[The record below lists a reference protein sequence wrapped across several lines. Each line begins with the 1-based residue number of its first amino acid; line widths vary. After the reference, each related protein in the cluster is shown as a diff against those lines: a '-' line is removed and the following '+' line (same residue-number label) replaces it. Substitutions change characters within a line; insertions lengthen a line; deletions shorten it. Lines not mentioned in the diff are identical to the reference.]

1 MGSDKQDSVVLHLED
16 FEDLGSLKDAEA
28 GKLLKAILAYVS
40 TGVLPDKL
48 GVQAKTMFGY
58 IRRHI
63 DRDKTYYDE
72 VKRKRSEAGKLGGRP
87 KKSKENQKKQMVF
100 EESKKSYPDTDT
112 VPDTDTDTVPDTE
125 PDTVAPPSG
134 GPGFDFDSG
143 YGIDDMYHNREKRI
157 AYLETMCRLYKAGAL
172 SDQDDYARWCA
183 ELKELKGG

>member
-1 MGSDKQDSVVLHLED
+1 MGSEKQGSVVLHLED
-16 FEDLGSLKDAEA
+16 FEDLGDLKDAEA

-100 EESKKSYPDTDT
+100 EESKKSYPDT

-125 PDTVAPPSG
+125 PDTVAPPGG
-134 GPGFDFDSG
+134 GPMFASDSEE
-143 YGIDDMYHNREKRI
+143 RERRI
-157 AYLETMCRLYKAGAL
+157 SFLRTMCRLFESGAL
-172 SDQDDYARWCA
+172 QDGDDYAMYRQ
-183 ELKELKGG
+183 ELQELTEG

>member
-100 EESKKSYPDTDT
+100 EESKKSYPDTVTDT
-112 VPDTDTDTVPDTE
+112 DTDTDTDTVPV
-125 PDTVAPPSG
+125 PDTVAPPPG
-134 GPGFDFDSG
+134 GPLFASDSG
-143 YGIDDMYHNREKRI
+143 EKERRI
-157 AYLETMCRLYKAGAL
+157 SFLRTMCRLFESGAL
-172 SDQDDYARWCA
+172 QDGDDYAMYRQ
-183 ELKELKGG
+183 ELQELTGG